1 MAETNDPFMEAVRKG
16 DGEAVRRL
24 LAEEPGRLDAAGP
37 DGRTPL
43 MLAASEGGADM
54 VALLLELGA
63 DPAKRDREGRT
74 AAELAFANGHTD
86 LGQRLGPA
94 SEAERVML

>member
-1 MAETNDPFMEAVRKG
+1 MPEREHPLLAAVRSG
-16 DGEAVRRL
+16 DAAAVRRL
-24 LAEEPGRLDAAGP
+24 ASEAPGRLDDAGE